1 MTKYRWMYLLI
12 LAGLT
17 APYARAATTEQTN
30 STRYNVLFIAIDDLN
45 DWVGCLG
52 GNPQAITPNFDR
64 YAREHAMVMN
74 KAYCPSTVCGPT
86 RSALLTGKHATHTGV
101 YGNGQNLKHAP
112 KAKDLVTLPEYFGD
126 HGYHRSAVE
135 KSSTSMATPIR
146 LAESMKGN
154 GRFMSLSKRR
164 GRTAQRYGKKSPRWP
179 VSSQAA
185 LHLPGAP

>member
-1 MTKYRWMYLLI
+1 MTENRCIYLLLM

-17 APYARAATTEQTN
+17 ASHARAATDEQTN
-30 STRYNVLFIAIDDLN
+30 GKQYNVLFIAIDDLN

-86 RSALLTGKHATHTGV
+86 RSALLTGKHATYTGV

-112 KAKDLVTLPEYFGD
+112 KAKDLETLPEYFGG
-126 HGYHRSAVE
+126 HGYHTLSRGKIFHKHGDPEAPDGVDEGQWAFHEFVKAKGSNGPMLWEE
-135 KSSTSMATPIR
+135 KAHV
-146 LAESMKGN
+146 
-154 GRFMSLSKRR
+154 GRR
-164 GRTAQRYGKKSPRWP
+164 
-179 VSSQAA
+179 
-185 LHLPGAP
+185 